1 MGEHIVAE
9 GSKPLTSLA
18 IPTPG
23 PSDYSPNMA
32 LTIPCVPQHSIV
44 GKPKYAKGKKWLI
57 FQYNFRKDVSPGT
70 LISNIE
76 KVEKDRFVP
85 RVWLLYWLY

>member
-1 MGEHIVAE
+1 MGELIVAD

-23 PSDYSPNMA
+23 PSDYSPNIE

-44 GKPKYAKGKKWLI
+44 GKPKYAKGKQQL
-57 FQYNFRKDVSPGT
+57 FRQNPRKDIYTGARI
-70 LISNIE
+70 LNID
-76 KVEKDRFVP
+76 KTKKDRFVP
-85 RVWLLYWLY
+85 RL